1 MMSKREADERGL
13 ECLRAVAVLALP
25 CALFWALVIWLI

>member
-25 CALFWALVIWLI
+25 CLMFWGMVWWLL